1 MTVPHRRFI
10 TVRGVNLHYLEW
22 GTATNP
28 ALLLLHGGSA
38 HAHWWDHIA
47 AEFVREHRVLALDL
61 RGHGDSDWVTPP
73 AYEISDYVADL
84 QEFITRLDLAP
95 LVLVGHSLG
104 GFIALTYATAH
115 SAMLRALVVV
125 DIGTRLRSGR
135 RMQLLRR
142 LPQTIYRDEADLLK
156 RFSLL
161 PSETRADPGLFQHL
175 ARQ

>member
-1 MTVPHRRFI
+1 
-10 TVRGVNLHYLEW
+10 
-22 GTATNP
+22 
-28 ALLLLHGGSA
+28 
-38 HAHWWDHIA
+38 
-47 AEFVREHRVLALDL
+47 
-61 RGHGDSDWVTPP
+61 
-73 AYEISDYVADL
+73 
-84 QEFITRLDLAP
+84 
-95 LVLVGHSLG
+95 
-104 GFIALTYATAH
+104 ALTYATAH

-175 ARQ
+175 ARQSVRPLADDRPILKFDRATMVRQPCDISAELPRIICPTLLVRGSESQNLSKEMLVAMISCCPQAQGAEISHAGHHVFLDNPEAFV